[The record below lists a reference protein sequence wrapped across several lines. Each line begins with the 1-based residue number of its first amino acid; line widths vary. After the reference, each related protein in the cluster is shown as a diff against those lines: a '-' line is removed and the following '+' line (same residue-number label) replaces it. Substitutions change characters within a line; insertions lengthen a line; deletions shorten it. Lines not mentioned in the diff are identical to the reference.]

1 MEDMLIAVPLSP
13 TEARA
18 VCQKLFDAY
27 VAEHGTEPR
36 YNTFVRM
43 VVEHGVSRTMA
54 RRMIEQ
60 LRTIPITEEKP
71 VMSTVAQTSDPT
83 ASSLPR
89 DVGRLTALVASQD
102 RAIQLLEETV
112 ASLASRLDT
121 MEAATGFVTT
131 LLEMLQ
137 SDEECW
143 RVAESLLNT
152 GSIST
157 HGRLHEWIAAQ
168 VGKPR
173 PLKYI
178 R

>member
-1 MEDMLIAVPLSP
+1 MEDVLIATPLPPS
-13 TEARA
+13 EARA
-18 VCQKLFDAY
+18 LCQATFQAY
-27 VAEHGTEPR
+27 VAAHGAEPR
-36 YNTFVRM
+36 YNKFVRM
-43 VVEHGVSRTMA
+43 VVEHGVSRSMA

-60 LRTIPITEEKP
+60 LRSTPITEEKP
-71 VMSTVAQTSDPT
+71 VMSTIAQTYDPT

-89 DVGRLTALVASQD
+89 DVGRLSALAASQD

-112 ASLASRLDT
+112 ASLTRRLDT
-121 MEAATGFVTT
+121 METATGFIKT

-143 RVAESLLNT
+143 RVVESLLNT

-157 HGRLHEWIAAQ
+157 HGRLHEWVAAQ
-168 VGKPR
+168 VGKPK

>member
-60 LRTIPITEEKP
+60 LRSTPITEEKP
-71 VMSTVAQTSDPT
+71 VMSTVAQTYDPS
-83 ASSLPR
+83 ASTLPR
-89 DVGRLTALVASQD
+89 DVGKLTALVASQD
-102 RAIQLLEETV
+102 RAIQLLEDSPRQFV
-112 ASLASRLDT
+112 S
-121 MEAATGFVTT
+121 AA
-131 LLEMLQ
+131 
-137 SDEECW
+137 
-143 RVAESLLNT
+143 
-152 GSIST
+152 
-157 HGRLHEWIAAQ
+157 
-168 VGKPR
+168 
-173 PLKYI
+173 
-178 R
+178 